1 MYVPHQS
8 PPLRHIDRPA
18 LVEGF
23 MSKAQLLGFTSRLH
37 PFFRR
42 TNRELGRSGKA
53 VMKTTGHITVTQFR
67 HSVDIMYLTQ
77 GGVVYYFS
85 CL

>member
-42 TNRELGRSGKA
+42 TNRELGKIR
-53 VMKTTGHITVTQFR
+53 
-67 HSVDIMYLTQ
+67 
-77 GGVVYYFS
+77 
-85 CL
+85 

>member
-23 MSKAQLLGFTSRLH
+23 MSKAQQLGFTSSLH
-37 PFFRR
+37 PFLRR
-42 TNRELGRSGKA
+42 TNREHGK
-53 VMKTTGHITVTQFR
+53 IR
-67 HSVDIMYLTQ
+67 
-77 GGVVYYFS
+77 
-85 CL
+85 